1 MLWHTCILNIHIHIM
16 TASDKTPVIRTPVLT
31 SPGGGCSVLLSDEFP
46 DCPLVSCCLE
56 PESTSPPTIHKLRSL
71 NILPGTSSFY
81 IVLYIRKNISSF
93 LFHWLILYS
102 MYVPG
107 LNMAGEDWEEGM
119 TLNRLVGTW
128 EEVDDALLLFRT
140 STYLGTE
147 PTTNQQVKGY
157 YCYNS
162 NYNY

>member
-1 MLWHTCILNIHIHIM
+1 M
-16 TASDKTPVIRTPVLT
+16 PVLT
-31 SPGGGCSVLLSDEFP
+31 SPGGGCCSVLLSDEFP

-56 PESTSPPTIHKLRSL
+56 PESTSPPAIHKLRSL
-71 NILPGTSSFY
+71 NIPPGTSSFY

-93 LFHWLILYS
+93 LFHRLILYS

-147 PTTNQQVKGY
+147 PTTNRSKVITVTTTNRMEIECEH
-157 YCYNS
+157 CYAEFLVCIHHN
-162 NYNY
+162 NL

>member
-1 MLWHTCILNIHIHIM
+1 
-16 TASDKTPVIRTPVLT
+16 
-31 SPGGGCSVLLSDEFP
+31 
-46 DCPLVSCCLE
+46 
-56 PESTSPPTIHKLRSL
+56 
-71 NILPGTSSFY
+71 
-81 IVLYIRKNISSF
+81 
-93 LFHWLILYS
+93 

-128 EEVDDALLLFRT
+128 EDVDDALLLFRT